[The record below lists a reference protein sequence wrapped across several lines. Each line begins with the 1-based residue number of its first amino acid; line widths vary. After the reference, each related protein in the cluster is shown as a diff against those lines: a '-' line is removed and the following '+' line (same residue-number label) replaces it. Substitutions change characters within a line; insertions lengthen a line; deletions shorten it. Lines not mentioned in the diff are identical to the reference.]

1 LGSYPVSSKNN
12 VWSSKMM
19 SQKDVEEFAAMIAQ
33 MQDDKSFHPKYNKKG
48 VKKMTDPLYRA
59 TKKEVDANKRGPND
73 LEEEIDRLKFKNET
87 LHKYNQK
94 ITEEVVELRKIA
106 KDYEKMKKHL
116 KNAVQQFR
124 NQGDI

>member
-1 LGSYPVSSKNN
+1 
-12 VWSSKMM
+12 MM
-19 SQKDVEEFAAMIAQ
+19 SDKDCKDLDQ
-33 MQDDKSFHPKYNKKG
+33 MLKNMK
-48 VKKMTDPLYRA
+48 DPLYKA

-87 LHKYNQK
+87 LHKYNHK